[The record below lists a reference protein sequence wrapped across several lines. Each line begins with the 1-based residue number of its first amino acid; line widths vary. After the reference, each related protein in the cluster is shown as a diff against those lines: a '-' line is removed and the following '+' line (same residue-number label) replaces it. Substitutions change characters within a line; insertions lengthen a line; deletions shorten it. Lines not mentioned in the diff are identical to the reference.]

1 MTEVINN
8 KLIKSQ
14 CVLEVDSNI
23 IDYKETDEI
32 IVILT
37 EHKLYGV
44 NLNSKRDKF
53 DIIFSIDI
61 NKPFQTIEYSSIN
74 KLVYCGIA
82 TDNSKYIY
90 NLQGKYIGMVGKDFD
105 GRW

>member
-23 IDYKETDEI
+23 IDYKETNDF

-44 NLNSKRDKF
+44 KFVLKNDKF

-61 NKPFQTIEYSSIN
+61 NKPFQTIEYSSVN
-74 KLVYCGIA
+74 KLIYCGIA
-82 TDNSKYIY
+82 ANNAKYIY
-90 NLQGKYIGMVGKDFD
+90 NSQGKYIGMVGKDFEE
-105 GRW
+105 R